1 MNIFDILH
9 RDHFDKLFSLDEEGR
24 EAKAKLFREAG
35 VSEEEIADLCSPG
48 IKPGMTLGGAK
59 AIDVMTL
66 VERVLFRQN
75 AGSVLLRVSRPPYDE
90 AGHVEIA
97 VLEVGPPAEQ
107 GRVQDESPDDATDDH
122 VRDHEED

>member
-1 MNIFDILH
+1 
-9 RDHFDKLFSLDEEGR
+9 
-24 EAKAKLFREAG
+24 
-35 VSEEEIADLCSPG
+35 VDLCSPG

-59 AIDVMTL
+59 PIDVTTL

-75 AGSVLLRVSRPPYDE
+75 AGSILLRVSRPPYDE

-107 GRVQDESPDDATDDH
+107 GRL
-122 VRDHEED
+122 EDGLSARGEVSEG